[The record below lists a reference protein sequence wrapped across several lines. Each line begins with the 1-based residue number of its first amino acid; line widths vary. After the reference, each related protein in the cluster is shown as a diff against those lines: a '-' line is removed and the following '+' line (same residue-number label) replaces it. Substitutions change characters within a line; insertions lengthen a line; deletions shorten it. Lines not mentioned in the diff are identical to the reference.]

1 MDLNTI
7 SLLIFGLTVL
17 IIGGNLL
24 LKAAVSISLRFGI
37 PKLLIGMTVVS
48 LATSAPELIV
58 SIKSALKGSP
68 DLAIS
73 NVLGSN
79 IANLGL
85 VLGITILFSPISI
98 SKSVY
103 RKEWPIMMFS
113 AIYFLIVIVDG
124 TISKIEGGILV
135 CFLVMTISA
144 LIKLRDKS
152 EVELENSNE
161 DSLFK
166 SLFILFFGG
175 LFLYYGSEWFIDG
188 AIMLANSFG
197 ISERIIGITVVSVG
211 TSIPELVTSLVAVF
225 NKEKSISLGNL
236 LGSNIFNVFAVLGI
250 TSLVTPLTVLD
261 QSIINYDIYVMLF
274 FAAIILPLI
283 FFPKKLVLGR
293 KEGIIILLFY
303 TVIRISIIDKLTYI
317 QKKNPLIR
325 GFFYILYKNIK
336 P

>member
-58 SIKSALKGSP
+58 SIKSAIKGSP

-85 VLGITILFSPISI
+85 VLGITILFSPINI

-103 RKEWPIMMFS
+103 KKEWPIMMFS
-113 AIYFLIVIVDG
+113 AIYFLIVILDG
-124 TISKIEGGILV
+124 IISKIEGGILV
-135 CFLVMTISA
+135 CFLVITISA

-152 EVELENSNE
+152 EVELENSGE
-161 DSLFK
+161 DSFLK
-166 SLFILFFGG
+166 SLIVLFFGG

-188 AIMLANSFG
+188 AIMLADSFG

-211 TSIPELVTSLVAVF
+211 TSIPELVTSLVAVL

-250 TSLVTPLTVLD
+250 TSLVTPLSVLD
-261 QSIINYDIYVMLF
+261 KSIINYDIYVMLF
-274 FAAIILPLI
+274 FAAMILPLI

-293 KEGIIILLFY
+293 KEGVIILLFY
-303 TVIRISIIDKLTYI
+303 TVYI
-317 QKKNPLIR
+317 YQLFLN
-325 GFFYILYKNIK
+325 
-336 P
+336 

>member
-1 MDLNTI
+1 MDFNTI
-7 SLLIFGLTVL
+7 SLLFFGLIVL

-24 LKAAVSISLRFGI
+24 LKSAVSISLKFGI

-85 VLGITILFSPISI
+85 VLAVTILFSPINI

-103 RKEWPIMMFS
+103 KKEWPIMMFS
-113 AIYFLIVIVDG
+113 ALYFLIVILDG
-124 TISKIEGGILV
+124 VITKIEGAILV
-135 CFLVMTISA
+135 CFLIMTISA
-144 LIKLRDKS
+144 LIKFRDKS
-152 EVELENSNE
+152 EIELEIENE
-161 DSLFK
+161 DSIVK
-166 SLFILFFGG
+166 SLITLIFGG
-175 LFLYYGSEWFIDG
+175 VFLFYGSEWFIDG
-188 AIMLANSFG
+188 AISLANSFG

-236 LGSNIFNVFAVLGI
+236 LGSNIFNVFAVLGL
-250 TSLVTPLTVLD
+250 TSLVTPLSVVD
-261 QSIINYDIYVMLF
+261 NNIISFDIYIMLF
-274 FAAIILPLI
+274 FAALVLPLI
-283 FFPKKLVLGR
+283 FFPKKYVLGR
-293 KEGIIILLFY
+293 KEGLIILVFYSLYVINLF
-303 TVIRISIIDKLTYI
+303 
-317 QKKNPLIR
+317 Q
-325 GFFYILYKNIK
+325 
-336 P
+336 

>member
-7 SLLIFGLTVL
+7 SLLIFGLTIL

-58 SIKSALKGSP
+58 SIKSAIKGSP

-85 VLGITILFSPISI
+85 VLGITILFSPINI

-103 RKEWPIMMFS
+103 KKEWPIMMFS
-113 AIYFLIVIVDG
+113 AIYFLIVILDG
-124 TISKIEGGILV
+124 IISKIEGGILV
-135 CFLVMTISA
+135 CFLVITISA

-152 EVELENSNE
+152 EVELENSSE
-161 DSLFK
+161 DSFLK
-166 SLFILFFGG
+166 SLIVLFFGG

-188 AIMLANSFG
+188 AIMLADSFG

-211 TSIPELVTSLVAVF
+211 TSIPELVTSLVAVL

-250 TSLVTPLTVLD
+250 TSLVTPLSVLD
-261 QSIINYDIYVMLF
+261 KSIINYDIYVMLF
-274 FAAIILPLI
+274 FAAMILPLI

-293 KEGIIILLFY
+293 KEGVIILLFY
-303 TVIRISIIDKLTYI
+303 TVYI
-317 QKKNPLIR
+317 YQLFLN
-325 GFFYILYKNIK
+325 
-336 P
+336 

>member
-1 MDLNTI
+1 MDFNTI
-7 SLLIFGLTVL
+7 SLLFFGLIVL

-24 LKAAVSISLRFGI
+24 LKSAVSISLKFGI

-85 VLGITILFSPISI
+85 VLAVTVLFSPINI

-103 RKEWPIMMFS
+103 KKEWPIMMFS
-113 AIYFLIVIVDG
+113 ALYFLIVILDG
-124 TISKIEGGILV
+124 VITKIEGIILV
-135 CFLVMTISA
+135 CFLIMTISA
-144 LIKLRDKS
+144 LIKFRDKS
-152 EVELENSNE
+152 EIELEIENENSIV
-161 DSLFK
+161 K
-166 SLFILFFGG
+166 SLITLIFGG
-175 LFLYYGSEWFIDG
+175 VFLFYGSEWFIDG
-188 AIMLANSFG
+188 AISLANSFG

-236 LGSNIFNVFAVLGI
+236 LGSNIFNVFAVLGL
-250 TSLVTPLTVLD
+250 TSLVTPLSVVD
-261 QSIINYDIYVMLF
+261 NNIISFDIYIMLF
-274 FAAIILPLI
+274 FAALVLPLI
-283 FFPKKLVLGR
+283 FFSKKYVLGR
-293 KEGIIILLFY
+293 KEGLIILVFYSLYVVNLF
-303 TVIRISIIDKLTYI
+303 
-317 QKKNPLIR
+317 Q
-325 GFFYILYKNIK
+325 
-336 P
+336 

>member
-1 MDLNTI
+1 MDFNTI
-7 SLLIFGLTVL
+7 SLLFFGLIVL

-24 LKAAVSISLRFGI
+24 LKSAVSISLKFGI

-85 VLGITILFSPISI
+85 VLAVTILFSPINI

-103 RKEWPIMMFS
+103 KKEWPIMMFS
-113 AIYFLIVIVDG
+113 ALYFLVVVLDG
-124 TISKIEGGILV
+124 IITKTEGGILV
-135 CFLVMTISA
+135 CFLIMTISA
-144 LIKLRDKS
+144 LIRFRDKS
-152 EVELENSNE
+152 EIELEIENE
-161 DSLFK
+161 DSIVK
-166 SLFILFFGG
+166 SLITLIFGG
-175 LFLYYGSEWFIDG
+175 VFLFYGSEWFIDG
-188 AIMLANSFG
+188 AISLANSFG

-236 LGSNIFNVFAVLGI
+236 LGSNIFNVFAVLGL
-250 TSLVTPLTVLD
+250 TSLVTPLSVLD
-261 QSIINYDIYVMLF
+261 NNIISFDIYIMLF
-274 FAAIILPLI
+274 FAALVLPLI
-283 FFPKKLVLGR
+283 FFPKKYVLGR
-293 KEGIIILLFY
+293 KEGLIILVFYSLYVVNLF
-303 TVIRISIIDKLTYI
+303 
-317 QKKNPLIR
+317 Q
-325 GFFYILYKNIK
+325 
-336 P
+336 

>member
-58 SIKSALKGSP
+58 SIKSAIKGSP

-85 VLGITILFSPISI
+85 VLGITILFSPINI

-103 RKEWPIMMFS
+103 KKEWPIMMFS
-113 AIYFLIVIVDG
+113 AIYFLIVILDG
-124 TISKIEGGILV
+124 IISKIEGGILV

-152 EVELENSNE
+152 EVELENSGE
-161 DSLFK
+161 DSFLK
-166 SLFILFFGG
+166 SLIVLFFGG

-188 AIMLANSFG
+188 AIMLADSFG

-211 TSIPELVTSLVAVF
+211 TSIPELVTSLVAVL

-250 TSLVTPLTVLD
+250 TSLVTPLSVLD
-261 QSIINYDIYVMLF
+261 KSIINYDIYVMLF
-274 FAAIILPLI
+274 FAAMILPLI

-293 KEGIIILLFY
+293 KEGVIILLFY
-303 TVIRISIIDKLTYI
+303 TVYI
-317 QKKNPLIR
+317 YQLFLI
-325 GFFYILYKNIK
+325 
-336 P
+336 

>member
-1 MDLNTI
+1 MDFNTI
-7 SLLIFGLTVL
+7 FLLIFGLIVL

-24 LKAAVSISLRFGI
+24 LKSAVSISMKFGI
-37 PKLLIGMTVVS
+37 PRLLIGMTVVS

-58 SIKSALKGSP
+58 SIKSAIKGSP

-85 VLGITILFSPISI
+85 VLGITILFSPINI

-103 RKEWPIMMFS
+103 KKEWPIMMFS
-113 AIYFLIVIVDG
+113 ALYFLIVILDG
-124 TISKIEGGILV
+124 VITKIEGGILV
-135 CFLVMTISA
+135 CFLIITIIS
-144 LIKLRDKS
+144 LIKLRDKN
-152 EVELENSNE
+152 EVEDQLENE
-161 DSLFK
+161 DSIIK
-166 SLFILFFGG
+166 SIIILFFGG
-175 LFLYYGSEWFIDG
+175 LFLFYGSEWFIDG
-188 AIMLANSFG
+188 AIQLANSFG

-250 TSLVTPLTVLD
+250 TSLVTPLSVLD
-261 QSIINYDIYVMLF
+261 QNIVDFDIYVMLF
-274 FAAIILPLI
+274 FAALILPLI

-293 KEGIIILLFY
+293 KEGLIILLFY
-303 TVIRISIIDKLTYI
+303 S
-317 QKKNPLIR
+317 
-325 GFFYILYKNIK
+325 FYLYNLFY
-336 P
+336 

>member
-1 MDLNTI
+1 MDFNTI
-7 SLLIFGLTVL
+7 FLLIFGLIVL

-24 LKAAVSISLRFGI
+24 LKSAVSISMKFGI
-37 PKLLIGMTVVS
+37 PRLLIGMTVVS

-58 SIKSALKGSP
+58 SIKSAIKGSP

-85 VLGITILFSPISI
+85 VLGITILFSPINI

-103 RKEWPIMMFS
+103 KKEWPIMMFS
-113 AIYFLIVIVDG
+113 ALYFLIVILDG
-124 TISKIEGGILV
+124 VITKIEGGILV
-135 CFLVMTISA
+135 CFLIITIIS
-144 LIKLRDKS
+144 LIKLRDKN
-152 EVELENSNE
+152 EVEDQLENE
-161 DSLFK
+161 DSIIK
-166 SLFILFFGG
+166 SIIILFFGG
-175 LFLYYGSEWFIDG
+175 LFLFYGSEWFIDG
-188 AIMLANSFG
+188 AIQLANSFG

-250 TSLVTPLTVLD
+250 TSLVTPLSVLD
-261 QSIINYDIYVMLF
+261 QNIIDFDIYVMLF
-274 FAAIILPLI
+274 FAALILPLI

-293 KEGIIILLFY
+293 KEGLIILLFY
-303 TVIRISIIDKLTYI
+303 S
-317 QKKNPLIR
+317 
-325 GFFYILYKNIK
+325 FYLFNLFY
-336 P
+336 

>member
-1 MDLNTI
+1 MDFNTI
-7 SLLIFGLTVL
+7 FLLIFGLIVL

-24 LKAAVSISLRFGI
+24 LKSAVSISMKFGI
-37 PKLLIGMTVVS
+37 PRLLIGMTVVS

-58 SIKSALKGSP
+58 SIKSAVKGSP

-85 VLGITILFSPISI
+85 VLGITILFSPINI

-103 RKEWPIMMFS
+103 KKEWPIMMFS
-113 AIYFLIVIVDG
+113 ALYFLIVILDG
-124 TISKIEGGILV
+124 VITKIEGGILV
-135 CFLVMTISA
+135 CFLIITIIS
-144 LIKLRDKS
+144 LIKLRDKN
-152 EVELENSNE
+152 EVEDQLKNE
-161 DSLFK
+161 DSIIK
-166 SLFILFFGG
+166 SIIILFFGG
-175 LFLYYGSEWFIDG
+175 LFLFYGSEWFIDG
-188 AIMLANSFG
+188 AIQLANSFG

-250 TSLVTPLTVLD
+250 TSLVTPLSVLD
-261 QSIINYDIYVMLF
+261 QNIIDFDIYVMLF
-274 FAAIILPLI
+274 FAALILPLI

-293 KEGIIILLFY
+293 KEGLIILLFY
-303 TVIRISIIDKLTYI
+303 S
-317 QKKNPLIR
+317 
-325 GFFYILYKNIK
+325 FYLYNLFY
-336 P
+336 

>member
-1 MDLNTI
+1 MYNSCAIFTKNKYMDLNTI

-211 TSIPELVTSLVAVF
+211 TSIPELVTSLVAVL

-250 TSLVTPLTVLD
+250 TSLVTPLSVLD
-261 QSIINYDIYVMLF
+261 KSIINYDIYVMLF
-274 FAAIILPLI
+274 FAAMILPLI

-293 KEGIIILLFY
+293 KEGLIILLFY
-303 TVIRISIIDKLTYI
+303 TVYI
-317 QKKNPLIR
+317 YQLFLI
-325 GFFYILYKNIK
+325 
-336 P
+336 

>member
-58 SIKSALKGSP
+58 SIKSAIKGSP

-85 VLGITILFSPISI
+85 VLGITILFSPINI

-103 RKEWPIMMFS
+103 KKEWPIMMFS
-113 AIYFLIVIVDG
+113 AIYFLIVILDG
-124 TISKIEGGILV
+124 VISKIEGGILV

-152 EVELENSNE
+152 EVDLENSSE
-161 DSLFK
+161 DSFLK
-166 SLFILFFGG
+166 SLIVLFFGG

-188 AIMLANSFG
+188 AIMLADSFG

-211 TSIPELVTSLVAVF
+211 TSIPELVTSLVAVL

-250 TSLVTPLTVLD
+250 TSLVTPLSVLD
-261 QSIINYDIYVMLF
+261 KSIINYDIYVMLF
-274 FAAIILPLI
+274 FAAMILPLI

-293 KEGIIILLFY
+293 KEGVIILLFY
-303 TVIRISIIDKLTYI
+303 TVYI
-317 QKKNPLIR
+317 YQLFLN
-325 GFFYILYKNIK
+325 
-336 P
+336 

>member
-58 SIKSALKGSP
+58 SIKSAIKGSP

-85 VLGITILFSPISI
+85 VLGITILFSPINI

-103 RKEWPIMMFS
+103 KKEWPIMMFS
-113 AIYFLIVIVDG
+113 AIYFLIVILDG
-124 TISKIEGGILV
+124 IISKIEGGILV
-135 CFLVMTISA
+135 CFLVITISA

-152 EVELENSNE
+152 EVELENSVE
-161 DSLFK
+161 DSFLK
-166 SLFILFFGG
+166 SLIVLFFGG

-188 AIMLANSFG
+188 AIMLADSFG

-211 TSIPELVTSLVAVF
+211 TSIPELVTSLVAVL

-250 TSLVTPLTVLD
+250 TSLVTPLSVLD
-261 QSIINYDIYVMLF
+261 KSIINYDIYVMLF
-274 FAAIILPLI
+274 FAAMILPLI

-303 TVIRISIIDKLTYI
+303 TLYVYQL
-317 QKKNPLIR
+317 LI
-325 GFFYILYKNIK
+325 N
-336 P
+336 

>member
-1 MDLNTI
+1 MDFNTI
-7 SLLIFGLTVL
+7 FLLIFGLIVL

-24 LKAAVSISLRFGI
+24 LKSAVSISMKFGI
-37 PKLLIGMTVVS
+37 PRLLIGMTVVS

-58 SIKSALKGSP
+58 SIKSAIKGSP

-85 VLGITILFSPISI
+85 VLGITILFSPINI

-103 RKEWPIMMFS
+103 KKEWPIMMFS
-113 AIYFLIVIVDG
+113 ALYFLIVILDG
-124 TISKIEGGILV
+124 VITKIEGGILV
-135 CFLVMTISA
+135 CFLIITIIS

-152 EVELENSNE
+152 EVEDELENE
-161 DSLFK
+161 DSIIK
-166 SLFILFFGG
+166 SIIILFFGG
-175 LFLYYGSEWFIDG
+175 LFLFYGSEWFIDG
-188 AIMLANSFG
+188 AIQLANSFG

-250 TSLVTPLTVLD
+250 TSLVTPLSVLD
-261 QSIINYDIYVMLF
+261 QNIIDFDIYVMLF
-274 FAAIILPLI
+274 FAALILPLI

-293 KEGIIILLFY
+293 KEGLIILLFY
-303 TVIRISIIDKLTYI
+303 S
-317 QKKNPLIR
+317 
-325 GFFYILYKNIK
+325 FYLYNLFY
-336 P
+336 

>member
-1 MDLNTI
+1 MDFNTI
-7 SLLIFGLTVL
+7 SLLFFGLIVL

-24 LKAAVSISLRFGI
+24 LKAAVSISLKFGI

-85 VLGITILFSPISI
+85 VLAVTILFSPINI

-103 RKEWPIMMFS
+103 KKEWPIMMFS
-113 AIYFLIVIVDG
+113 ALYFLIVILDG
-124 TISKIEGGILV
+124 VITKIEGAILV
-135 CFLVMTISA
+135 CFLIMTISA
-144 LIKLRDKS
+144 LIKFRDKS
-152 EVELENSNE
+152 EIELEIENE
-161 DSLFK
+161 DSIVK
-166 SLFILFFGG
+166 SLITLIFGG
-175 LFLYYGSEWFIDG
+175 IFLFYGSEWFIDG
-188 AIMLANSFG
+188 AIRLANSFG

-236 LGSNIFNVFAVLGI
+236 LGSNIFNVFAVLGL
-250 TSLVTPLTVLD
+250 TSLVTPLSVVD
-261 QSIINYDIYVMLF
+261 NNIISFDIYIMLF
-274 FAAIILPLI
+274 FAALVLPLI
-283 FFPKKLVLGR
+283 FFPKKYVLGR
-293 KEGIIILLFY
+293 KEGLIILVFYSLYVVNLF
-303 TVIRISIIDKLTYI
+303 
-317 QKKNPLIR
+317 Q
-325 GFFYILYKNIK
+325 
-336 P
+336 

>member
-1 MDLNTI
+1 MDFNTI

-17 IIGGNLL
+17 VIGGNLL

-85 VLGITILFSPISI
+85 VLGITIVFSPINI
-98 SKSVY
+98 SKSIY
-103 RKEWPIMMFS
+103 KKEWPIMMFS
-113 AIYFLIVIVDG
+113 AVYFLIVVLDG
-124 TISKIEGGILV
+124 IISKIEGGILV

-144 LIKLRDKS
+144 LIKLRDKD
-152 EVELENSNE
+152 EVELENDSE
-161 DSLFK
+161 DSFLK
-166 SLFILFFGG
+166 SLLILFFGG
-175 LFLYYGSEWFIDG
+175 LFLYFGSEWFIDG

-250 TSLVTPLTVLD
+250 TSLVTPLTVID
-261 QSIINYDIYVMLF
+261 QNIIDYDIYIMLF

-293 KEGIIILLFY
+293 KEGVIIILLY
-303 TVIRISIIDKLTYI
+303 TIYVYQL
-317 QKKNPLIR
+317 
-325 GFFYILYKNIK
+325 FFN
-336 P
+336 

>member
-1 MDLNTI
+1 M
-7 SLLIFGLTVL
+7 
-17 IIGGNLL
+17 

-85 VLGITILFSPISI
+85 VLGITIVFSPINI
-98 SKSVY
+98 SKSIY
-103 RKEWPIMMFS
+103 KKEWPIMMFS
-113 AIYFLIVIVDG
+113 AVYFLIVVLDG
-124 TISKIEGGILV
+124 IISKIEGGILV

-144 LIKLRDKS
+144 LIKLRDKD
-152 EVELENSNE
+152 EVELENDSE
-161 DSLFK
+161 DSFLK
-166 SLFILFFGG
+166 SLLILFFGG
-175 LFLYYGSEWFIDG
+175 LFLYFGSEWFIDG

-250 TSLVTPLTVLD
+250 TSLVTPLTVID
-261 QSIINYDIYVMLF
+261 QNIIDYDIYIMLF

-293 KEGIIILLFY
+293 KEGVIILLLY
-303 TVIRISIIDKLTYI
+303 TIYVYQL
-317 QKKNPLIR
+317 
-325 GFFYILYKNIK
+325 FFN
-336 P
+336 

>member
-1 MDLNTI
+1 MDFNTI
-7 SLLIFGLTVL
+7 FLLIFGLIVL

-24 LKAAVSISLRFGI
+24 LKSAVSISMKFGI
-37 PKLLIGMTVVS
+37 PRLLIGMTVVS

-58 SIKSALKGSP
+58 SIKSAIKGSL

-85 VLGITILFSPISI
+85 VLGITILFSPINI

-103 RKEWPIMMFS
+103 KKEWPIMMFS
-113 AIYFLIVIVDG
+113 ALYFLIVILDG
-124 TISKIEGGILV
+124 VITKIEGGILV
-135 CFLVMTISA
+135 CFLIITIIS
-144 LIKLRDKS
+144 LIKLRDKN
-152 EVELENSNE
+152 EVEDQLENE
-161 DSLFK
+161 DSIIK
-166 SLFILFFGG
+166 SIIILFFGG
-175 LFLYYGSEWFIDG
+175 LFLFYGSEWFIDG
-188 AIMLANSFG
+188 AIQLANSFG

-250 TSLVTPLTVLD
+250 TSLVTPLSVLD
-261 QSIINYDIYVMLF
+261 QNIIDFDIYVMLF
-274 FAAIILPLI
+274 FAALILPLI

-293 KEGIIILLFY
+293 KEGLIILLFY
-303 TVIRISIIDKLTYI
+303 S
-317 QKKNPLIR
+317 
-325 GFFYILYKNIK
+325 FYLYNLFY
-336 P
+336 

>member
-58 SIKSALKGSP
+58 SIKSAIKGSP

-85 VLGITILFSPISI
+85 VLGITILFSPINI

-103 RKEWPIMMFS
+103 KKEWPIMMFS
-113 AIYFLIVIVDG
+113 AIYFLIVILDG
-124 TISKIEGGILV
+124 VISKIEGGILV
-135 CFLVMTISA
+135 CFLVITISA

-152 EVELENSNE
+152 EVELENSVE
-161 DSLFK
+161 DSFLK
-166 SLFILFFGG
+166 SLIVLFFGG

-188 AIMLANSFG
+188 AIMLADSFG

-211 TSIPELVTSLVAVF
+211 TSIPELVTSLVAVL

-250 TSLVTPLTVLD
+250 TSLVTPLSVLD
-261 QSIINYDIYVMLF
+261 KSIINYDIYVMLF
-274 FAAIILPLI
+274 FAAMILPLI

-293 KEGIIILLFY
+293 KEGLIILLFY
-303 TVIRISIIDKLTYI
+303 TVYI
-317 QKKNPLIR
+317 YQLFLI
-325 GFFYILYKNIK
+325 
-336 P
+336 

>member
-1 MDLNTI
+1 MDFNTI
-7 SLLIFGLTVL
+7 SLLFFGLIVL

-24 LKAAVSISLRFGI
+24 LKAAVSISLKFGI

-85 VLGITILFSPISI
+85 VLAVTILFSPINI

-103 RKEWPIMMFS
+103 KKEWPIMMFS
-113 AIYFLIVIVDG
+113 ALYFLVVVLDG
-124 TISKIEGGILV
+124 IITKTEGGILV
-135 CFLVMTISA
+135 CFLIMTISA
-144 LIKLRDKS
+144 LIKFRDKS
-152 EVELENSNE
+152 EIELEIENE
-161 DSLFK
+161 DSIVK
-166 SLFILFFGG
+166 SLITLIFGG
-175 LFLYYGSEWFIDG
+175 VFLFYGSEWFIDG
-188 AIMLANSFG
+188 AISLANSFG

-236 LGSNIFNVFAVLGI
+236 LGSNIFNVFAVLGL
-250 TSLVTPLTVLD
+250 TSLVTPLSVVD
-261 QSIINYDIYVMLF
+261 NNIISFDIYIMLF
-274 FAAIILPLI
+274 FAALVLPLI
-283 FFPKKLVLGR
+283 FFPKKYVLGR
-293 KEGIIILLFY
+293 KEGLIILVFYSLYVVNLF
-303 TVIRISIIDKLTYI
+303 
-317 QKKNPLIR
+317 Q
-325 GFFYILYKNIK
+325 
-336 P
+336 

>member
-85 VLGITILFSPISI
+85 VLGITILFSPITI

-303 TVIRISIIDKLTYI
+303 TLYVYQL
-317 QKKNPLIR
+317 LI
-325 GFFYILYKNIK
+325 N
-336 P
+336 

>member
-7 SLLIFGLTVL
+7 SLLVFGLIVL

-58 SIKSALKGSP
+58 SIKSALKGSA

-85 VLGITILFSPISI
+85 VLGITIVFSPINI

-103 RKEWPIMMFS
+103 KKEWPIMMFS
-113 AIYFLIVIVDG
+113 AIYFLIVVLDG
-124 TISKIEGGILV
+124 VISKTEGGILV

-144 LIKLRDKS
+144 LIKLRDKD
-152 EVELENSNE
+152 EIELDNDSE
-161 DSLFK
+161 DSFLK
-166 SLFILFFGG
+166 SLLILFFGG
-175 LFLYYGSEWFIDG
+175 LFLYFGSEWFIDG

-197 ISERIIGITVVSVG
+197 ISERIIGITVVSIG
-211 TSIPELVTSLVAVF
+211 TSIPELVTSLVAVL

-261 QSIINYDIYVMLF
+261 QNIIDYDIYIMLF
-274 FAAIILPLI
+274 FASIILPLI

-293 KEGIIILLFY
+293 KEGVIILLFY
-303 TVIRISIIDKLTYI
+303 TVYI
-317 QKKNPLIR
+317 YQL
-325 GFFYILYKNIK
+325 FFN
-336 P
+336 

>member
-1 MDLNTI
+1 MDFNTI

-17 IIGGNLL
+17 VIGGNLL

-85 VLGITILFSPISI
+85 VLGITIVFSPINI
-98 SKSVY
+98 SKSIY
-103 RKEWPIMMFS
+103 KKEWPIMMFS
-113 AIYFLIVIVDG
+113 AVYFLIVVLDG
-124 TISKIEGGILV
+124 VISKTEGGILV

-144 LIKLRDKS
+144 LIKLRDKD
-152 EVELENSNE
+152 EVELENESE
-161 DSLFK
+161 DSFLK
-166 SLFILFFGG
+166 SLLILFFGG
-175 LFLYYGSEWFIDG
+175 LFLYFGSEWFIDG

-211 TSIPELVTSLVAVF
+211 TSIPELVTSLVAVL

-250 TSLVTPLTVLD
+250 TSIVTPLTVID
-261 QSIINYDIYVMLF
+261 QNIIDYDIYIMLF

-293 KEGIIILLFY
+293 KEGVIILLLY
-303 TVIRISIIDKLTYI
+303 TIYVYQL
-317 QKKNPLIR
+317 
-325 GFFYILYKNIK
+325 FFN
-336 P
+336 

>member
-1 MDLNTI
+1 MYNSCAIFTKNKYMDLNTI

-197 ISERIIGITVVSVG
+197 ISERIIGITVVSIG

-303 TVIRISIIDKLTYI
+303 TLYVYQL
-317 QKKNPLIR
+317 LI
-325 GFFYILYKNIK
+325 N
-336 P
+336 

>member
-1 MDLNTI
+1 MDFNTI
-7 SLLIFGLTVL
+7 SLLFFGLIVL

-24 LKAAVSISLRFGI
+24 LKSAVSISLKFGI

-85 VLGITILFSPISI
+85 VLAVTILFSPINI

-103 RKEWPIMMFS
+103 KKEWPIMMFS
-113 AIYFLIVIVDG
+113 ALYFLVVVLDG
-124 TISKIEGGILV
+124 IITKTEGGILV
-135 CFLVMTISA
+135 CFLIMTISA
-144 LIKLRDKS
+144 LIKFRDKS
-152 EVELENSNE
+152 EIELEIQNE
-161 DSLFK
+161 DSIVK
-166 SLFILFFGG
+166 SLITLIFGG
-175 LFLYYGSEWFIDG
+175 VFLFYGSEWFIDG
-188 AIMLANSFG
+188 AISLANSFG

-236 LGSNIFNVFAVLGI
+236 LGSNIFNVFAVLGL
-250 TSLVTPLTVLD
+250 TSLVTPLSVVD
-261 QSIINYDIYVMLF
+261 NNIISFDIYIMLF
-274 FAAIILPLI
+274 FAALVLPLI
-283 FFPKKLVLGR
+283 FFPKKYVLGR
-293 KEGIIILLFY
+293 KEGLIILVFYSLYVVNLF
-303 TVIRISIIDKLTYI
+303 
-317 QKKNPLIR
+317 Q
-325 GFFYILYKNIK
+325 
-336 P
+336 

>member
-1 MDLNTI
+1 MDFNTI
-7 SLLIFGLTVL
+7 SLLFFGLIVL

-24 LKAAVSISLRFGI
+24 LKSAVSISLKFGI

-85 VLGITILFSPISI
+85 VLAVTILFSPINI

-103 RKEWPIMMFS
+103 KKEWPIMMFS
-113 AIYFLIVIVDG
+113 ALYFLVVVLDG
-124 TISKIEGGILV
+124 IITKTEGSILV
-135 CFLVMTISA
+135 CFLIMTISA
-144 LIKLRDKS
+144 LIKFRDKS
-152 EVELENSNE
+152 EIELEIENE
-161 DSLFK
+161 DSIVK
-166 SLFILFFGG
+166 SLITLIFGG
-175 LFLYYGSEWFIDG
+175 VFLFYGSEWFIDG
-188 AIMLANSFG
+188 AISLANSFG

-236 LGSNIFNVFAVLGI
+236 LGSNIFNVFAVLGL
-250 TSLVTPLTVLD
+250 TSLVTPLSVVD
-261 QSIINYDIYVMLF
+261 NNIISFDIYIMLF
-274 FAAIILPLI
+274 FAALVLPLI
-283 FFPKKLVLGR
+283 FFPKKYVLGR
-293 KEGIIILLFY
+293 KEGLIILVFYSLYVVNLF
-303 TVIRISIIDKLTYI
+303 
-317 QKKNPLIR
+317 Q
-325 GFFYILYKNIK
+325 
-336 P
+336 

>member
-7 SLLIFGLTVL
+7 SLLIFGLTIL

-85 VLGITILFSPISI
+85 VLGITILFSPMNI

-103 RKEWPIMMFS
+103 KKEWPIMMFS
-113 AIYFLIVIVDG
+113 AIYFLIVILDG
-124 TISKIEGGILV
+124 VITKLEGGILI

-152 EVELENSNE
+152 EVELGNDNK
-161 DSLFK
+161 DSFFK
-166 SLFILFFGG
+166 SLLILFFGG
-175 LFLYYGSEWFIDG
+175 LFLYFGSEWFIDG

-211 TSIPELVTSLVAVF
+211 TSIPELVTSLVAVI

-250 TSLVTPLTVLD
+250 TSIVTPLVVLD
-261 QSIINYDIYVMLF
+261 QNIINYDIYVMLF

-283 FFPKKLVLGR
+283 FFPKRLVLGR
-293 KEGIIILLFY
+293 KEGIILLLFY
-303 TVIRISIIDKLTYI
+303 SIYISQL
-317 QKKNPLIR
+317 
-325 GFFYILYKNIK
+325 FFN
-336 P
+336 